1 MTMKRSLEDAVRELL
16 SGAHDGIV
24 PIAMIGEPVLR
35 NPAAPLTDQLE
46 RSTLDRLVEVMRAT
60 MRDAPGVGLAAP
72 QIGVP
77 LRIAVIEDEYEVS
90 EDVARARERTP
101 LPFRV
106 LVNPR
111 YTAVGNERRE
121 FYEGCLS
128 VPGYQ
133 AVVPRA
139 ATVRLNC
146 TDVDGIPADEVLH
159 GWPARIVAHETD
171 HLDGTVY
178 VDRALPRSMTAN
190 PVYAKL
196 WADPTPDRAASALG
210 FEPAPE

>member
-1 MTMKRSLEDAVRELL
+1 MTAQRTLEDAVRELL
-16 SGAHDGIV
+16 SGARDGVV
-24 PIAMIGEPVLR
+24 PIAAIGEPVLR
-35 NPAAPLTDQLE
+35 NQAAPLTDQLE
-46 RSTLDRLVEVMRAT
+46 RPTLDRLVEVMRAT
-60 MRDAPGVGLAAP
+60 MYDAPGVGLAAP
-72 QIGVP
+72 QIGIP

-90 EDVARARERTP
+90 EDVARIRERTP
-101 LPFRV
+101 LPFRIV
-106 LVNPR
+106 VNPR
-111 YTAVGNERRE
+111 YTPVGNERRH

-146 TDVDGIPADEVLH
+146 TDIDGTSVDEVLH

-178 VDRALPRSMTAN
+178 VDRALPRSMAAN

-196 WADPTPDRAASALG
+196 WADPAPDRAASALG